1 MTAAFK
7 IDGAIT
13 KVCFAF
19 DEWDTQEQ
27 EESGTDYSFSLPWQ
41 SSPTDEA
48 SVLYNIHAYTYT
60 DGTYLTYF
68 ESSHHN

>member
-1 MTAAFK
+1 MTATTTTLTTAAFK
-7 IDGAIT
+7 IDAAIT

-48 SVLYNIHAYTYT
+48 SVLRLIQYT
-60 DGTYLTYF
+60 
-68 ESSHHN
+68 